1 MILSSF
7 MNEIKMTNFQQNF
20 HARMQLLKKEII
32 IIMGIKIMMMA
43 AGESFYRCLAL
54 RIVCYNGE

>member
-1 MILSSF
+1 
-7 MNEIKMTNFQQNF
+7 MNQIKMTNLQQNF

-32 IIMGIKIMMMA
+32 MHIKIMMTA